1 MCIIISAI
9 IACII
14 FAPFLYFIIGKTEPA
29 TDLIAAIV
37 AVLIGIISISFP
49 IIIGNTAQR
58 LAAYNNKYIAAIFR
72 EERIYKQMLHLIP
85 ILIGIIIAF
94 LFFSYTNEIHDR
106 VIIISQVIA
115 ISAVGLCIYA
125 LIIFKKFW
133 DVFSE
138 YNINTDSL
146 VLGKIAA
153 KVRALQ
159 EQQKPSAE
167 YLDYMDIYYQI
178 LYTKLK
184 AESYIDLINI
194 QKEQSELVLGVLNN
208 LPENENNN
216 ELFLNLRQLFQ
227 KYYLSTYLCWRKSF
241 QENAGAASG
250 ALEEY
255 YRVLNEIL
263 PRSIPATIYQP
274 LFFLYQRIAGDL
286 TIRDARSIP
295 HCRVAP
301 WQWYMNMLSSGIF
314 PIKILYT
321 LDQQILAV
329 MAIVIQ
335 NGNQAI
341 FKSFIANTVDGIW
354 LIKKSDPNI
363 SDKKIQL
370 IMSDSENKLPR
381 VFSLSEIDDI
391 EKIIVENTQNES
403 LKQDLKQYIQG
414 HYKYNHVRLVV
425 IILGA
430 YCLFKK
436 RYDYIEYILNYNQP
450 KKGITHFLNPDI
462 IPYDLNTLLK
472 LYAQAIDFESV
483 FHHVWEDHNDGQY
496 WFKQFISLLICKL
509 KDKKRSKTHYD
520 HDCRDNK
527 QRLEY
532 YKYCID
538 EMQQHLTD
546 FDTDIIVACG
556 IANIHLDDIKNTL
569 NTFNKEIQDQIGT
582 ITKTYPLSE
591 EKIEKFKNSVLRLI
605 NNNSIWANIL
615 TKNVNTDASIT
626 LSRSVGYNTLI
637 NKSFL
642 AEGDTGIYAGFEH
655 SFAKMIDH
663 QIDFF
668 IEHSLRFRASKKD
681 WITKSNFKDKIFEL
695 DDSWIVLFANYRNMI
710 EWLWNKPGFQWGR
723 NQSHLVG
730 TTNKGTLIY
739 STADPAD
746 RSARVFIFKKD
757 CISKVG
763 GIAEINIEVTDL
775 FQNDELIQK
784 ILDTKPQWLENYNT
798 DEEKKDAIQKNVQ
811 IKISGEVSFST
822 VRNLDIYIFDNI

>member
-274 LFFLYQRIAGDL
+274 LFFYINELL
-286 TIRDARSIP
+286 
-295 HCRVAP
+295 
-301 WQWYMNMLSSGIF
+301 
-314 PIKILYT
+314 
-321 LDQQILAV
+321 
-329 MAIVIQ
+329 
-335 NGNQAI
+335 
-341 FKSFIANTVDGIW
+341 
-354 LIKKSDPNI
+354 
-363 SDKKIQL
+363 
-370 IMSDSENKLPR
+370 
-381 VFSLSEIDDI
+381 EI
-391 EKIIVENTQNES
+391 
-403 LKQDLKQYIQG
+403 
-414 HYKYNHVRLVV
+414 
-425 IILGA
+425 
-430 YCLFKK
+430 
-436 RYDYIEYILNYNQP
+436 
-450 KKGITHFLNPDI
+450 
-462 IPYDLNTLLK
+462 
-472 LYAQAIDFESV
+472 
-483 FHHVWEDHNDGQY
+483 
-496 WFKQFISLLICKL
+496 
-509 KDKKRSKTHYD
+509 
-520 HDCRDNK
+520 
-527 QRLEY
+527 
-532 YKYCID
+532 
-538 EMQQHLTD
+538 
-546 FDTDIIVACG
+546 
-556 IANIHLDDIKNTL
+556 
-569 NTFNKEIQDQIGT
+569 
-582 ITKTYPLSE
+582 
-591 EKIEKFKNSVLRLI
+591 
-605 NNNSIWANIL
+605 
-615 TKNVNTDASIT
+615 
-626 LSRSVGYNTLI
+626 
-637 NKSFL
+637 
-642 AEGDTGIYAGFEH
+642 
-655 SFAKMIDH
+655 
-663 QIDFF
+663 
-668 IEHSLRFRASKKD
+668 
-681 WITKSNFKDKIFEL
+681 
-695 DDSWIVLFANYRNMI
+695 
-710 EWLWNKPGFQWGR
+710 
-723 NQSHLVG
+723 
-730 TTNKGTLIY
+730 
-739 STADPAD
+739 
-746 RSARVFIFKKD
+746 
-757 CISKVG
+757 
-763 GIAEINIEVTDL
+763 
-775 FQNDELIQK
+775 
-784 ILDTKPQWLENYNT
+784 
-798 DEEKKDAIQKNVQ
+798 
-811 IKISGEVSFST
+811 
-822 VRNLDIYIFDNI
+822 

>member
-1 MCIIISAI
+1 MRKFLLTNMCIIISAI

-37 AVLIGIISISFP
+37 AVLLGIISISFP

-72 EERIYKQMLHLIP
+72 EERTYKQMLHLIP

-94 LFFSYTNEIHDR
+94 LFFSYTNEIHNR

-115 ISAVGLCIYA
+115 TFAVGLCVYA
-125 LIIFKKFW
+125 LIVFREFW
-133 DVFSE
+133 NVFSE
-138 YNINTDSL
+138 YSINTDSI
-146 VLGKIAA
+146 VLKKITD
-153 KVRALQ
+153 KVQNLQ
-159 EQQKPSAE
+159 HQLKHSSE
-167 YLDYMDIYYQI
+167 YLDYMDMYYQI

-184 AESYIDLINI
+184 AESYIEIIDI
-194 QKEQSELVLGVLNN
+194 QKKQSELILGVLNN
-208 LPENENNN
+208 IFNNTHNPE
-216 ELFLNLRQLFQ
+216 LYDNLKHLFQ

-241 QENAGAASG
+241 QENADAASG

-255 YRVLNEIL
+255 YRVLNEIF
-263 PRSIPATIYQP
+263 PRVISIPAIFYQP

-286 TIRDARSIP
+286 TVRDARSIP

-314 PIKILYT
+314 PIEILYP

-335 NGNQAI
+335 NSNQAI
-341 FKSFIANTVDGIW
+341 FQSFIANTMDGIW
-354 LIKKSDPNI
+354 LIKKIEPNI
-363 SDKKIQL
+363 SDEKIQL
-370 IMSDSENKLPR
+370 IMSDIENKLPR

-391 EKIIVENTQNES
+391 EKIIAENIQDES

-436 RYDYIEYILNYNQP
+436 RYDYIEYLLNYNQP
-450 KKGITHFLNPDI
+450 KNSIARFLNPDI
-462 IPYDLNTLLK
+462 IPYDLNILLK
-472 LYAQAIDFESV
+472 ICAQTPDFEGI

-496 WFKQFISLLICKL
+496 WFKQFTSLLICKL

-520 HDCRDNK
+520 HDRRDNK

-538 EMQQHLTD
+538 EMQQHLTN
-546 FDTDIIVACG
+546 FDTNIIVACG
-556 IANIHLDDIKNTL
+556 ITDIHVDDIKNTL
-569 NTFNKEIQDQIGT
+569 STFSQEIQDQIGE
-582 ITKTYPLSE
+582 ITKTYHLSE
-591 EKIEKFKNSVLRLI
+591 EKTEKFKGSVLQLI
-605 NNNSIWANIL
+605 NSNSIWANIL
-615 TKNVNTDASIT
+615 TKNVITDASIT

-637 NKSFL
+637 EKSFL
-642 AEGDTGIYAGFEH
+642 AEGDTGIYAGFERT
-655 SFAKMIDH
+655 FAEMIVY

-695 DDSWIVLFANYRNMI
+695 DNSWIVLFANYCNMI
-710 EWLWNKPGFQWGR
+710 EWLWNKPGFQWVLLFILLPTP
-723 NQSHLVG
+723 QTEVPESL
-730 TTNKGTLIY
+730 Y
-739 STADPAD
+739 S
-746 RSARVFIFKKD
+746 KK
-757 CISKVG
+757 
-763 GIAEINIEVTDL
+763 IAY
-775 FQNDELIQK
+775 QK
-784 ILDTKPQWLENYNT
+784 
-798 DEEKKDAIQKNVQ
+798 
-811 IKISGEVSFST
+811 
-822 VRNLDIYIFDNI
+822 